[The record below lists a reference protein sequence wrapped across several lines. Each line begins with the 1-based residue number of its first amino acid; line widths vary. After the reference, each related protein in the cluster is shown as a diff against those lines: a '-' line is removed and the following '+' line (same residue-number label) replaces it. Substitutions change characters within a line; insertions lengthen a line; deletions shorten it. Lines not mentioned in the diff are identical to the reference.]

1 MTYLIAGLIVG
12 WMIVVYALAR
22 AAGSADE
29 AAALLASAEDDGRR
43 AA

>member
-1 MTYLIAGLIVG
+1 MIYLIAGLIVG

-29 AAALLASAEDDGRR
+29 AAALLAEEPDATRPR
-43 AA
+43 